1 MKWLRYGLL
10 AGLSMGLLACTPVQ
24 TTRPGAVGVSRT
36 QYMLVSEQEAEQASA
51 QQYLQIKRQA
61 QAKGQ
66 LNQDVA
72 LLQRVRAITNRLIP
86 QTAYFR
92 ADATNWKW
100 EVNVQKS
107 DEVNAWCMPGG
118 KIMVYTGLIDKL
130 HLTDDELAAVLGHE
144 ISHALREHSREKMS
158 RAYAQNIGVSVLS
171 TVTGLG
177 RAGADLMNTAANVA
191 IQLPNS
197 REDEQEADYIGLE
210 LAARAGYD
218 PRAALTLW
226 DKMAALGN
234 KGTVEFLSTHPSDA
248 RRRQGIQA
256 RLPSVIPLY
265 EAARVAEKNK
275 HD

>member
-1 MKWLRYGLL
+1 MKCLRYCLL

-51 QQYLQIKRQA
+51 QLYLQIKRQA

-66 LNQDVA
+66 LNQDAA

-118 KIMVYTGLIDKL
+118 KSMVYTGLIDKL
-130 HLTDDELAAVLGHE
+130 RLTDDELAAVLGHE

-171 TVTGLG
+171 AATGLG

-265 EAARVAEKNK
+265 EAARAAEKNK

>member
-1 MKWLRYGLL
+1 MNWLRYCLL
-10 AGLSMGLLACTPVQ
+10 AGLGVSLLACTPVQ
-24 TTRPGAVGVSRT
+24 TTRPGAVGVTRT
-36 QYMLVSEQEAEQASA
+36 QYMLVSEREAEQASA
-51 QQYLQIKRQA
+51 KQYLQIKRQA

-66 LNQDVA
+66 LNQDA
-72 LLQRVRAITNRLIP
+72 ELLQRVRAITNRLIP
-86 QTAYFR
+86 QTVHFR
-92 ADATNWKW
+92 PDALSWNW
-100 EVNVQKS
+100 EVNIQKS

-158 RAYAQNIGVSVLS
+158 RVYAQNIGVSVLS
-171 TVTGLG
+171 TVAGLG
-177 RAGADLMNTAANVA
+177 RAGADLMNTAANIA

-226 DKMAALGN
+226 NKMAALGN
-234 KGTVEFLSTHPSDA
+234 KGTVEFLSTHPSDE
-248 RRRQGIQA
+248 RRREGIEA

-265 EAARVAEKNK
+265 EAARAAEKNK
-275 HD
+275 QG